1 MDTFSTKSTSLYSQ
15 KVNEPLIIEEGGM
28 TRRVFFADT
37 NDKKLEN
44 GETVSGTIVH
54 QRKKK
59 NDDWEDVES
68 INLTSLKGGEGV
80 KIKFD
85 SSQLKKFYDGLSKI
99 YALAN
104 QGVNLGANEYIVGKT
119 DEIISVSKNRKQQ
132 IESLLEE
139 NLGEDIWE
147 ELIRSN
153 PDLATK
159 FSLAKIQNDRKIVL
173 EEFKNS
179 LDDEEK
185 KEEFWQSFFT
195 KNDWIFGYGLQ
206 YKFLKTDTD
215 QPNYGG
221 ENYKGKGKQKGD
233 FLTYSEAKNAK
244 FTVLVEIKKPHT
256 DLLAKKPKTG
266 DRVRYRNGAWLLG
279 SEVFGGVS
287 QLQINCKSWQRTSDE
302 PQNRGLIDENIFTIQ
317 PKGILVIGSTVQFGN
332 QEQTTSFELFRK
344 NLSNIEIITF
354 DELYER
360 AAFIVE
366 KTPQEAPMKEEP
378 LDNFPF

>member
-1 MDTFSTKSTSLYSQ
+1 MDLLNKIHTHSIKNITSKNYGFLANCSLSAAVWQGSKRSRKSKKINNNSPQSNKLQYMDTFSTKSTSLYSQ
-15 KVNEPLIIEEGGM
+15 KVNEPLIIEEGET

-44 GETVSGTIVH
+44 GETVSGIIVH

-59 NDDWEDVES
+59 NDDWEDVDS

-104 QGVNLGANEYIVGKT
+104 QGVNWGANEYIVGKT
-119 DEIISVSKNRKQQ
+119 DEIISVPKNRKQQ

-147 ELIRSN
+147 ELIKSN

-159 FSLAKIQNDRKIVL
+159 LSLAKIQNDRKIVL

-179 LDDEEK
+179 LIDEEK

-221 ENYKGKGKQKGD
+221 EDYKGKGKQKGD
-233 FLTYSEAKNAK
+233 FLTHTEAKNAK

-266 DRVRYRNGAWLLG
+266 ERVRYRNGVKIPDHTDPSYW
-279 SEVFGGVS
+279 
-287 QLQINCKSWQRTSDE
+287 K
-302 PQNRGLIDENIFTIQ
+302 
-317 PKGILVIGSTVQFGN
+317 ILTPSYW
-332 QEQTTSFELFRK
+332 R
-344 NLSNIEIITF
+344 NL
-354 DELYER
+354 
-360 AAFIVE
+360 
-366 KTPQEAPMKEEP
+366 TPCTGP
-378 LDNFPF
+378 N